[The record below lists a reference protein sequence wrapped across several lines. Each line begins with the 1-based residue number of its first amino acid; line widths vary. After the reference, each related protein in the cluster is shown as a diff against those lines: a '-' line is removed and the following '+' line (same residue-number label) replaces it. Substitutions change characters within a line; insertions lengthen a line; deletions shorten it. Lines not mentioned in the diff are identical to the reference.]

1 MRVLR
6 VLVVDDA
13 LFMRVTIGNMLK
25 ELQFEV
31 VGEAENGKI
40 AVEKYRE
47 LQPDIVTMDITMPV
61 MSGIEAVK
69 SITTEYPKAK
79 IVMISA
85 LGQQRLLKEALE
97 SGAKDFITKPFHP
110 VQLEQVMNNV
120 TMDFDEK

>member
-1 MRVLR
+1 MRR

-25 ELQFEV
+25 ELQYEV

-69 SITTEYPKAK
+69 SITTEYPEAK

-97 SGAKDFITKPFHP
+97 NGAKDFITKPFHP

-120 TMDFDEK
+120 TMNFDDK

>member
-1 MRVLR
+1 MLR

-47 LQPDIVTMDITMPV
+47 LQPDVVTMDITMPV

-69 SITTEYPKAK
+69 SITTEYPEAK

-120 TMDFDEK
+120 TMDFDK

>member
-1 MRVLR
+1 MLR

-69 SITTEYPKAK
+69 SITTEYPEAK

>member
-1 MRVLR
+1 MLR

-69 SITTEYPKAK
+69 SITTEYPEAK

-120 TMDFDEK
+120 TMDFDDK

>member
-1 MRVLR
+1 MKKVLI
-6 VLVVDDA
+6 VDDA
-13 LFMRVTIGNMLK
+13 MFMRVTIGNMLK
-25 ELQFEV
+25 SLQFDV

-40 AVEKYRE
+40 AIEKYRE
-47 LQPDIVTMDITMPV
+47 LQPDVVTMDITMPV

-69 SITTEYPKAK
+69 AITSEFPNAK
-79 IVMISA
+79 IVMITA

-120 TMDFDEK
+120 TREID

>member
-1 MRVLR
+1 MKKVLI
-6 VLVVDDA
+6 VDDA
-13 LFMRVTIGNMLK
+13 MFMRVTIGNMLK
-25 ELQFEV
+25 ILQYEV

-40 AVEKYRE
+40 AIEKYRE
-47 LQPDIVTMDITMPV
+47 LQPDVVTMDITMPV

-69 SITTEYPKAK
+69 AITSEFSDAK
-79 IVMISA
+79 IVMITA

-120 TMDFDEK
+120 TREID